1 MEKKLIKAALETAL
15 QYGGEFA
22 EVYWEHKESTS
33 VSLDGGKVEKINTGI
48 DHGIGIRVI
57 TGDNT
62 AYAYTN
68 DLSAENVQ
76 QVEESLWAVSG
87 Q

>member
-1 MEKKLIKAALETAL
+1 MPLAARFVLETAL

-48 DHGIGIRVI
+48 DHGIG
-57 TGDNT
+57 
-62 AYAYTN
+62 
-68 DLSAENVQ
+68 
-76 QVEESLWAVSG
+76 SLIG
-87 Q
+87 NF